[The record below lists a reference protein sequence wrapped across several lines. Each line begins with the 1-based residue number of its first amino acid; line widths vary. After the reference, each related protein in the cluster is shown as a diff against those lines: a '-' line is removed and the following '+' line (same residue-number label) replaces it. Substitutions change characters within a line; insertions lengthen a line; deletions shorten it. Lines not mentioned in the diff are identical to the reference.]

1 MEPPDAPLDAGVA
14 HETRRARTPLLG
26 RAAEVSRFERL
37 LADGGRGLVLHGP
50 AGCGMTRL
58 AEELVGIAEASGLA
72 ARFVRGRS
80 AIADVPLAAFAPLL
94 SGEVE
99 RYEGVS
105 LLVAARTAIADLGG
119 GRPLA
124 LGVDDVHLL
133 DASSATLVNQ
143 LVTAGSVIVV
153 ATAHD
158 GEWVPEPISEL
169 WRNGHIERWPVGEL
183 GPAEAIAMANAL
195 LDTDLAPDAADDLV
209 RLTGCNPLFV
219 STLARAMN
227 ETGTTTELDA
237 VAAAPKLV
245 DFVAGRLHWLD
256 PAGRDALAVVALGE
270 PIGLGLLER
279 LTDASALVDLERGGW
294 ITVTEEGRRT
304 DVRLAHPLYGEVLRR
319 NLSRLL
325 ARTVYRELAAAVQE
339 HGARR
344 GGDLMR
350 VAAWSLDGGAPVPPE
365 RLVAAANEA
374 MQVGDFVLAE
384 RLAEVVWDA
393 NPRFDAG
400 IILLLIHQTRRFQ
413 ADRDGFLRT
422 LAGCV
427 ETPIQ
432 LAQVASIRSY
442 EAFWRNADLP
452 GALRLVDDA
461 IGQLDARPD
470 ARDALDELRAQ
481 RASLLTNS
489 GSHAEARVIIEE
501 LRTSDVP
508 RVRSIIGNAERLV
521 ETAHGDP
528 RRIVERLDE
537 FVMPPPSG
545 TDELGLLA
553 ARVRQAGL
561 AKTLVQAAQA
571 ERAEA
576 LVRTAIDASSGDSL
590 MARTPETQLAW
601 VLMWRGK
608 ANEGYGYA
616 HRAATHQQRHG
627 FRTLERWSRGVMA
640 MCAAHAGDHDAAERA
655 LVDVDALSPI
665 PVVMW
670 DADLWHARTLM
681 AWLRQDVEEGQ
692 RWARFG
698 VAESAPRG
706 LRFDEA
712 LGWYL
717 LARFGGAREALEPLQ
732 AFADELGG
740 LPALFAMY
748 ASALVSHDPAELG
761 EVAEA
766 FSAAGIE
773 GTSTNAARL
782 ASRWY
787 EAIGDTRAAA
797 RWSRR
802 SAELALRCDVIGPVI
817 RPSVIEPLSRR
828 EREVADLAAT
838 GASSR
843 EIGERLFLSARTV
856 DNHLTRVFDKLG
868 VRSRGDLPAAL
879 AAEDQRRQKA
889 TVTAATAG

>member
-1 MEPPDAPLDAGVA
+1 MEPLDRA
-14 HETRRARTPLLG
+14 HDTRRARTPLLG

-37 LADGGRGLVLHGP
+37 LADGRRGLVLHGSP
-50 AGCGMTRL
+50 GCGMTRL

-133 DASSATLVNQ
+133 DPTSATLVNQ

-153 ATAHD
+153 ATVHD

-169 WRNGHIERWPVGEL
+169 WRNGHIERWPVGDL

-227 ETGTTTELDA
+227 ETGTTTELDT

-279 LTDASALVDLERGGW
+279 LTDASSLVDLERGGW

-325 ARTVYRELAAAVQE
+325 ARTVYRELAAEVQA

-350 VAAWSLDGGAPVPPE
+350 VAAWSLDGGAPVPAE

-393 NPRFDAG
+393 GPRFDAG
-400 IILLLIHQTRRFQ
+400 IILLLIHETRRFQ
-413 ADRDGFLRT
+413 ADREGFLRT

-442 EAFWRNADLP
+442 EAFWRNADLT

-461 IGQLDARPD
+461 IEQLERAAR
-470 ARDALDELRAQ
+470 RRAT
-481 RASLLTNS
+481 RSTNS
-489 GSHAEARVIIEE
+489 APSAPRSSPTPV
-501 LRTSDVP
+501 RTSRHERSSRSCGRRTC
-508 RVRSIIGNAERLV
+508 RVSGRSSATPNAWSRPP
-521 ETAHGDP
+521 TATPGASSTGSTSSS
-528 RRIVERLDE
+528 RRRRRG
-537 FVMPPPSG
+537 PTSSG
-545 TDELGLLA
+545 CSLHA
-553 ARVRQAGL
+553 VRQAGL
-561 AKTLVQAAQA
+561 AKTLVQTAQA
-571 ERAEA
+571 ERAEV
-576 LVRTAIDASSGDSL
+576 LVREAIDASSGDSL

-655 LVDVDALSPI
+655 LLEVDALSPI

-670 DADLWHARTLM
+670 DADVWHARTMM
-681 AWLRQDVEEGQ
+681 AWLRQDIDEGQ

-748 ASALVSHDPAELG
+748 ARALVSARPGRARRGRRGVLG
-761 EVAEA
+761 
-766 FSAAGIE
+766 G
-773 GTSTNAARL
+773 RD
-782 ASRWY
+782 R
-787 EAIGDTRAAA
+787 GDVDER
-797 RWSRR
+797 
-802 SAELALRCDVIGPVI
+802 
-817 RPSVIEPLSRR
+817 RPSRIALVRGDRRHPGRGAMEPALGRARR
-828 EREVADLAAT
+828 CAAT
-838 GASSR
+838 
-843 EIGERLFLSARTV
+843 
-856 DNHLTRVFDKLG
+856 
-868 VRSRGDLPAAL
+868 
-879 AAEDQRRQKA
+879 
-889 TVTAATAG
+889 

>member
-1 MEPPDAPLDAGVA
+1 
-14 HETRRARTPLLG
+14 
-26 RAAEVSRFERL
+26 
-37 LADGGRGLVLHGP
+37 
-50 AGCGMTRL
+50 
-58 AEELVGIAEASGLA
+58 
-72 ARFVRGRS
+72 
-80 AIADVPLAAFAPLL
+80 
-94 SGEVE
+94 
-99 RYEGVS
+99 
-105 LLVAARTAIADLGG
+105 
-119 GRPLA
+119 
-124 LGVDDVHLL
+124 
-133 DASSATLVNQ
+133 
-143 LVTAGSVIVV
+143 
-153 ATAHD
+153 
-158 GEWVPEPISEL
+158 
-169 WRNGHIERWPVGEL
+169 
-183 GPAEAIAMANAL
+183 
-195 LDTDLAPDAADDLV
+195 
-209 RLTGCNPLFV
+209 
-219 STLARAMN
+219 
-227 ETGTTTELDA
+227 
-237 VAAAPKLV
+237 
-245 DFVAGRLHWLD
+245 
-256 PAGRDALAVVALGE
+256 
-270 PIGLGLLER
+270 
-279 LTDASALVDLERGGW
+279 
-294 ITVTEEGRRT
+294 
-304 DVRLAHPLYGEVLRR
+304 
-319 NLSRLL
+319 
-325 ARTVYRELAAAVQE
+325 
-339 HGARR
+339 
-344 GGDLMR
+344 
-350 VAAWSLDGGAPVPPE
+350 
-365 RLVAAANEA
+365 
-374 MQVGDFVLAE
+374 
-384 RLAEVVWDA
+384 
-393 NPRFDAG
+393 
-400 IILLLIHQTRRFQ
+400 
-413 ADRDGFLRT
+413 
-422 LAGCV
+422 
-427 ETPIQ
+427 
-432 LAQVASIRSY
+432 
-442 EAFWRNADLP
+442 
-452 GALRLVDDA
+452 
-461 IGQLDARPD
+461 
-470 ARDALDELRAQ
+470 
-481 RASLLTNS
+481 
-489 GSHAEARVIIEE
+489 
-501 LRTSDVP
+501 
-508 RVRSIIGNAERLV
+508 
-521 ETAHGDP
+521 
-528 RRIVERLDE
+528 
-537 FVMPPPSG
+537 MPPPSG

-571 ERAEA
+571 ERAEV

-802 SAELALRCDVIGPVI
+802 SAELAAALRRDRTGDQAIRDRTAVTARAGGGRPRRDRRVESGDRRAVVPVGADRRQPPDQGVRQARRAVTRRPARRPRRRGP
-817 RPSVIEPLSRR
+817 
-828 EREVADLAAT
+828 AAT
-838 GASSR
+838 EGDCDR
-843 EIGERLFLSARTV
+843 GHCRLTV
-856 DNHLTRVFDKLG
+856 PTDR
-868 VRSRGDLPAAL
+868 PI
-879 AAEDQRRQKA
+879 RQ
-889 TVTAATAG
+889 